1 MLNLILCQAAFEFF
15 ALTASLSP
23 ILSYRT
29 EWLPRCGLPFSAIA
43 FENL

>member
-23 ILSYRT
+23 YFLIEQNGCPVEDGLSQR
-29 EWLPRCGLPFSAIA
+29 
-43 FENL
+43 